1 MTGVGGAPGGG
12 GQFAIDRRWVTV
24 SFVAGASTMT
34 AVGGA
39 PGGGGA
45 STMTAVG
52 GAPGGGGAST
62 MTAVGANV
70 GGQRLKKSILALDYG
85 IGYGI
90 ASGAFPGSTM
100 TAVGGAGS
108 ASQAGGGE
116 IFALP
121 HALP

>member
-1 MTGVGGAPGGG
+1 
-12 GQFAIDRRWVTV
+12 
-24 SFVAGASTMT
+24 MT

-100 TAVGGAGS
+100 TAVGGAGG